1 MRAGNGVAT
10 PFAEFGF
17 TGLAGLSSLRRPIIP
32 AQMAAPDILTSGRR
46 YRRLLSILVARA
58 APAADMAGIGA
69 GRRVLSIGL
78 TLLITGV
85 LLFMLLAFGVGVPA
99 DVRDEQVTL
108 VTLETAGKKEQSPAA
123 ESPKREQAKET
134 PPPPPSE
141 PAPQVPVPP
150 PPPVVEPEPGPTLPA
165 PSAQPPA
172 PRMPRA
178 VLRPSDGQV
187 YGPANS
193 GGAASQDTPQ
203 VGTAP
208 NGEPLYAAAWYREPS
223 DDELRGYLST
233 ASGPGWGLI
242 ACRTA
247 PEYRVENCVALDE
260 YPQGSQITRAILA
273 AAWQFRVRPPRRG
286 GRPMVGSWVRIR
298 IDYAIGRR

>member
-1 MRAGNGVAT
+1 
-10 PFAEFGF
+10 
-17 TGLAGLSSLRRPIIP
+17 
-32 AQMAAPDILTSGRR
+32 MAAPDISTSGRR
-46 YRRLLSILVARA
+46 YRKLLSILPARA
-58 APAADMAGIGA
+58 APSADMAGIGA
-69 GRRVLSIGL
+69 GRRALSIGL
-78 TLLITGV
+78 ALLITGV
-85 LLFMLLAFGVGVPA
+85 LLIMLLAFGVGKPV

-108 VTLETAGKKEQSPAA
+108 VTLEAAGNAEQSP
-123 ESPKREQAKET
+123 ETDNPKREQAKESPPSPPPET
-134 PPPPPSE
+134 PPQ
-141 PAPQVPVPP
+141 APQPLP
-150 PPPVVEPEPGPTLPA
+150 PPPVVEPMPAPALPA
-165 PSAQPPA
+165 PSTQPPA
-172 PRMPRA
+172 PRTPRA
-178 VLRPSDGQV
+178 VIRPSDGQV
-187 YGPANS
+187 YGPANR

-247 PEYRVENCVALDE
+247 SEYRVEGCVALDE
-260 YPQGSQITRAILA
+260 YPQGSQINRAILA

-286 GRPMVGSWVRIR
+286 GRLMVGSWVRIR

>member
-1 MRAGNGVAT
+1 
-10 PFAEFGF
+10 
-17 TGLAGLSSLRRPIIP
+17 
-32 AQMAAPDILTSGRR
+32 MAAPDILTSGRR
-46 YRRLLSILVARA
+46 YPRLLSILVARA
-58 APAADMAGIGA
+58 APAAEMAGIGA
-69 GRRVLSIGL
+69 GRRALSIGL
-78 TLLITGV
+78 TLLITGI
-85 LLFMLLAFGVGVPA
+85 LLFMLLAFGVRAPA

-108 VTLETAGKKEQSPAA
+108 VTLEAAGNAEQSPEA
-123 ESPKREQAKET
+123 ESPERKRARET
-134 PPPPPSE
+134 PPPPIETPPQAPE
-141 PAPQVPVPP
+141 PLP
-150 PPPVVEPEPGPTLPA
+150 PPPVVEPKPA
-165 PSAQPPA
+165 PTPPPA
-172 PRMPRA
+172 PGAQPRTPRA

-187 YGPANS
+187 YGPPNR
-193 GGAASQDTPQ
+193 GGGSASQDTPQ

-247 PEYRVENCVALDE
+247 PEYRVEDCVGLDE

-286 GRPMVGSWVRIR
+286 GRLMVGSWVRIR